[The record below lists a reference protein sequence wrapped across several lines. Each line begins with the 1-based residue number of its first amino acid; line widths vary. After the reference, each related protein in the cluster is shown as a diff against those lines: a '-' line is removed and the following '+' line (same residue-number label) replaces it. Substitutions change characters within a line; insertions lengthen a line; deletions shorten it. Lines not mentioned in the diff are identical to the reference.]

1 MPGSLEVQ
9 EQLDLGRLLHWQVGR
24 LLAFENTS
32 GVNSDETLRV
42 TDAAH
47 FPILKW
53 PGVFVSRGRC

>member
-9 EQLDLGRLLHWQVGR
+9 GQLDLGRLLHWQVGR

-32 GVNSDETLRV
+32 GVNAGETPRV

-47 FPILKW
+47 FPA
-53 PGVFVSRGRC
+53 